1 MIRLHVEFAII
12 DHRVDHVINWV
23 LGWLYR
29 HGYAFSY
36 QEYDYRD
43 GWSVDIHTR
52 GLESVVDMFE
62 FAVDWFGDEFRYF
75 IDELDAEVEAVV
87 VCDASGSECV
97 DVWFSDLK
105 RLEGQI
111 HMEVEERWQRMIE
124 SIIYGEDD
132 DPEYREYEEVV
143 RFERAMGL
151 RNDGDMID
159 AALEEGSYE

>member
-1 MIRLHVEFAII
+1 MIRLHVEFAMI
-12 DHRVDHVINWV
+12 DQRVDYVIDWV

-43 GWSVDIHTR
+43 GWGVDIYTK
-52 GLESVVDMFE
+52 GLEPVVDAFG
-62 FAVDWFGDEFRYF
+62 FVVDEFGDEFRYF
-75 IDELDAEVEAVV
+75 VDELDAEIEAVA
-87 VCDASGSECV
+87 VCDASGSECI
-97 DVWFSDLK
+97 DVEFSDLE
-105 RLEGQI
+105 RLEEQEHLEI
-111 HMEVEERWQRMIE
+111 EERWQRMIE
-124 SIIYGEDD
+124 PVIYEDD
-132 DPEYREYEEVV
+132 DPEHREYEEEV